1 MASLFRLRY
10 DSRWGEELF
19 LTGNTSELGLWDTDK
34 AVPMQY
40 VGSGIWS
47 TLVETRFIASP
58 KQTKHINETRRA
70 ASLQTTEYKYFIREN
85 GQIRWEDG
93 PNRILPKGKNRVWD
107 WFGLTER
114 QTMKGVAVPLFSLRT
129 KDDFGIGEFADLP
142 KLGDWCVA
150 NDLKIIQILP
160 INDTTAHYDWRDS
173 YPYNAISA
181 FALNP
186 IYLNIN
192 KLLNA
197 IPKSSINS
205 HRKCSAFK
213 VVDDRDNLGAFLPI
227 DSQGNDMGRK
237 ATAYRR
243 MQTMLNKKDTVDYPK
258 VLKAKWKH
266 FQIAFEQQWETL
278 KDNADFQQ
286 FVKDNGDWLSDY
298 AQYCAE
304 RDGNG
309 TEIHLFLQY
318 HCDRQLSEAVKA
330 LHDKGLLLK
339 GDIPIGV
346 NPNSVDVKLH
356 PDLFHLDV
364 QVGAPPDDFAAEG
377 QNWGFPSY
385 NWEAMAKDG
394 YAWWRRRLQVMARY
408 FDAYRIDHILG
419 FFRIWEIPKTAKSG
433 RQGHFSPALPL
444 SMKEIENQGF
454 RFVKSK
460 HLKKGVN
467 TLFIPDPTEKDKY
480 HPCIELQKT
489 KVYQTLPD
497 DQKQAID
504 CIYKDFYYHRHNEF
518 WKRAALEKLP
528 ALVNAT
534 HMVACGEDLGMIPA
548 CVPEV
553 MQALDIMSLEVQRM
567 PKVFGHAFVQAE
579 DLPENC
585 VYTTGTHDMPTLRG
599 WLAENRVRARQF
611 LDNIDLG
618 DRKDTAKTIKK
629 VMDKHLDSPSKWNIY
644 PLQDLLDMDE
654 KNWSPNPM
662 DDQINVPA
670 DSKNQW
676 KWRMKISLE
685 DLMH

>member
-1 MASLFRLRY
+1 MKTLFRLRY

-19 LTGNTSELGLWDTDK
+19 LTGNTEELGHWDTNK
-34 AVPMQY
+34 AVTMEY
-40 VGSGIWS
+40 VRSGIWS
-47 TLVETRFIASP
+47 VETDVTP
-58 KQTKHINETRRA
+58 M
-70 ASLQTTEYKYFIREN
+70 TEYKYFIREN
-85 GQIRWEDG
+85 GQIHWEDG
-93 PNRILPKGKNRVWD
+93 PNRILPEGKDRVWD

-129 KDDFGIGEFADLP
+129 EDDFGIGEFADLP

-160 INDTTAHYDWRDS
+160 INDTTAHFDWRDS

-186 IYLNIN
+186 IFLNLIQLGI
-192 KLLNA
+192 KED
-197 IPKSSINS
+197 
-205 HRKCSAFK
+205 SAFK
-213 VVDDRDNLGAFLPI
+213 RTRTL
-227 DSQGNDMGRK
+227 
-237 ATAYRR
+237 
-243 MQTMLNKKDTVDYPK
+243 LNKTDFVDYPK
-258 VLKAKWKH
+258 VLKTKWKY
-266 FQIAFEQQWETL
+266 FNIAFEQQWETL
-278 KDNADFQQ
+278 KDSEDFQQ
-286 FVKDNGDWLSDY
+286 FCNDNADWLPDY

-304 RDGNG
+304 RDRNG

-318 HCDRQLSEAVKA
+318 HCDKQLREAVKT

-346 NPNSVDVKLH
+346 NPSGVDVKSH
-356 PDLFHLDV
+356 PNLFNLDV

-385 NWEAMAKDG
+385 NWTAMAKDN
-394 YAWWRRRLQVMARY
+394 YAWWCRRLQVMARY

-433 RQGHFSPALPL
+433 LLGHFSPALPL
-444 SMKEIENQGF
+444 SVEEIEKQGF
-454 RFVKSK
+454 HFVKSK
-460 HLKKGVN
+460 HVKKGVD
-467 TLFIPDPTEKDKY
+467 TLFIPDPTEQDKY
-480 HPCIELQKT
+480 IPRIELHKT
-489 KVYQTLPD
+489 KAYQALPD

-504 CIYKDFYYHRHNEF
+504 QIYEDFYFHRHNEF
-518 WKRAALEKLP
+518 WKQKALEKLP

-534 HMVACGEDLGMIPA
+534 PMVACGEDLGMIPA

-553 MQALDIMSLEVQRM
+553 MQELGIMSLEVQRM
-567 PKVFGHAFVQAE
+567 PKVFGHQFVQTE

-599 WLAENRVRARQF
+599 WLAEDKVRTRQF
-611 LDNIDLG
+611 LDSLDLD
-618 DRKDTAKTIKK
+618 DRKVTAKTLKK

-644 PLQDLLDMDE
+644 PLQDLLDKDE
-654 KNWSPNPM
+654 KKWSPNPV

-670 DSKNQW
+670 NPKNQW
-676 KWRMKISLE
+676 KWRMKMTIESLTAE
-685 DLMH
+685 ARRG

>member
-1 MASLFRLRY
+1 MKTLFRLRY

-19 LTGNTSELGLWDTDK
+19 LTGNISELGLWNPNK
-34 AVPMQY
+34 AVKMEY
-40 VGSGIWS
+40 VGPGIWS
-47 TLVETRFIASP
+47 VCVETHGR
-58 KQTKHINETRRA
+58 
-70 ASLQTTEYKYFIREN
+70 ASLPQPTEYKYFIREN

-93 PNRILPKGKNRVWD
+93 LNRILPEGKDRVWD

-129 KDDFGIGEFADLP
+129 EEDFGIGEFADLP
-142 KLGDWCVA
+142 KLGNWCVA
-150 NDLKIIQILP
+150 NGLKIIQILP
-160 INDTTAHYDWRDS
+160 INDTTAHYDWHDS

-186 IYLNIN
+186 IYLNI
-192 KLLNA
+192 KALLSITPNA
-197 IPKSSINS
+197 S
-205 HRKCSAFK
+205 
-213 VVDDRDNLGAFLPI
+213 I
-227 DSQGNDMGRK
+227 DSQGNDIAALG
-237 ATAYRR
+237 A
-243 MQTMLNKKDTVDYPK
+243 MQKRLNKSDFVDYPK
-258 VLKAKWKH
+258 VLKAKWKY
-266 FQIAFEQQWETL
+266 FQIAFEQQWDTL
-278 KDNADFQQ
+278 KDSDDFQQ
-286 FVKDNGDWLSDY
+286 FVKENEDWLPDY

-318 HCDRQLSEAVKA
+318 HCDKQLCEAVKA

-346 NPNSVDVKLH
+346 NPSGVDVKSH
-356 PDLFHLDV
+356 PELFHLDV

-385 NWEAMAKDG
+385 NWEAMAKDS

-433 RQGHFSPALPL
+433 LLGHFSPALPL
-444 SMKEIENQGF
+444 SVEEIEKQGF

-460 HLKKGVN
+460 HLKKGVD
-467 TLFIPDPTEKDKY
+467 TLFITDPNEKDKY
-480 HPCIELQKT
+480 IPRIEPQKT
-489 KVYQTLPD
+489 KIYQTLSES
-497 DQKQAID
+497 QRQAID
-504 CIYKDFYYHRHNEF
+504 AIYEDFYFHRHNDF
-518 WKRAALEKLP
+518 WKQKALEKLP

-534 HMVACGEDLGMIPA
+534 PMIACGEDLGMIPA

-553 MQALDIMSLEVQRM
+553 MQELGIMSLEVQRM
-567 PKVFGHAFVQAE
+567 PKVFGHPFVQTE

-599 WLAENRVRARQF
+599 WLAEDRVRTRQF
-611 LDNIDLG
+611 LDSLDLD
-618 DRKDTAKTIKK
+618 DRKITAKTLTKILEN
-629 VMDKHLDSPSKWNIY
+629 HLDSPAKWTIY
-644 PLQDLLDMDE
+644 PLQDLLDTDN

-670 DSKNQW
+670 NAKNQW
-676 KWRMKISLE
+676 KWRMRATIESLTAHR
-685 DLMH
+685 D

>member
-1 MASLFRLRY
+1 MKTLFRLRY

-19 LTGNTSELGLWDTDK
+19 LTGNTSELGLWNPNK
-34 AVPMQY
+34 AVKMQY
-40 VGSGIWS
+40 EGPGVWS
-47 TLVETRFIASP
+47 VETDVTP
-58 KQTKHINETRRA
+58 M
-70 ASLQTTEYKYFIREN
+70 TEYKYFIREN

-93 PNRILPKGKNRVWD
+93 PNRILPEGKDRVWD

-114 QTMKGVAVPLFSLRT
+114 KTMKGVAVPLFSLRT
-129 KDDFGIGEFADLP
+129 EDDFGIGEYADLP

-160 INDTTAHYDWRDS
+160 INDTTAHYDWHDS

-186 IYLNIN
+186 IYLNLKQLGI
-192 KLLNA
+192 KEDAAFKRTHTLLN
-197 IPKSSINS
+197 
-205 HRKCSAFK
+205 
-213 VVDDRDNLGAFLPI
+213 G
-227 DSQGNDMGRK
+227 
-237 ATAYRR
+237 
-243 MQTMLNKKDTVDYPK
+243 KDFVDYPK
-258 VLKAKWKH
+258 VLKAKWRY

-278 KDNADFQQ
+278 KNSDDFQQ
-286 FVKDNGDWLSDY
+286 FVKENEDWLPDY
-298 AQYCAE
+298 VQFCAE

-309 TEIHLFLQY
+309 TDIHLFLQY
-318 HCDRQLSEAVKA
+318 HCDKQLREAVKG

-346 NPNSVDVKLH
+346 NPSGVDVKSH
-356 PDLFHLDV
+356 PDLFNLDV

-385 NWEAMAKDG
+385 NWEAMAKDN
-394 YAWWRRRLQVMARY
+394 YAWWQRRLQVMARY

-419 FFRIWEIPKTAKSG
+419 FFRIWEIPKTAPSG
-433 RQGHFSPALPL
+433 LLGYFSPALPL
-444 SMKEIENQGF
+444 SAEEIENQGF
-454 RFVKSK
+454 LFVKNK
-460 HLKKGVN
+460 HVKKSVN
-467 TLFIPDPTEKDKY
+467 TLFIPDTNEKDKY
-480 HPCIELQKT
+480 IPRIELQKT
-489 KVYQTLPD
+489 KVYQALPN

-504 CIYKDFYYHRHNEF
+504 QIYEDFYYHRHNEF
-518 WKRAALEKLP
+518 WEQKALEKLP
-528 ALVNAT
+528 ALINAT

-553 MQALDIMSLEVQRM
+553 MQELGIMSLEVQRM
-567 PKVFGHAFVQAE
+567 PKVFGHQFVQIE

-599 WLAENRVRARQF
+599 WLAEDRVRTRQF
-611 LDNIDLG
+611 LDSLDL
-618 DRKDTAKTIKK
+618 DDHKVTAKTIKK

-644 PLQDLLDMDE
+644 PLQDLLDRDE

-670 DSKNQW
+670 DPKNRW
-676 KWRMKISLE
+676 NWRMRVPLE
-685 DLMH
+685 TL

>member
-1 MASLFRLRY
+1 MKTLFRLRY

-19 LTGNTSELGLWDTDK
+19 LTGNTSELGLWNPNK
-34 AVPMQY
+34 AVKMQY
-40 VGSGIWS
+40 EGPGVWS
-47 TLVETRFIASP
+47 VETDVTP
-58 KQTKHINETRRA
+58 M
-70 ASLQTTEYKYFIREN
+70 TEYKYFIREN

-93 PNRILPKGKNRVWD
+93 PNRILTKSKDRIWD

-129 KDDFGIGEFADLP
+129 EDDFGIGEYADLP
-142 KLGDWCVA
+142 KLSDWCVA

-160 INDTTAHYDWRDS
+160 INDTTAHYDWHDS

-186 IYLNIN
+186 IYLNLKQLGI
-192 KLLNA
+192 KEDAAFKRTRTLLN
-197 IPKSSINS
+197 
-205 HRKCSAFK
+205 
-213 VVDDRDNLGAFLPI
+213 G
-227 DSQGNDMGRK
+227 
-237 ATAYRR
+237 
-243 MQTMLNKKDTVDYPK
+243 KDFVDYPK
-258 VLKAKWKH
+258 VLKAKWKY

-278 KDNADFQQ
+278 KNSHDFQQ
-286 FVKDNGDWLSDY
+286 FVKENEDWLPDY
-298 AQYCAE
+298 IQFCAE

-318 HCDRQLSEAVKA
+318 HCDKQLREAVKA
-330 LHDKGLLLK
+330 LHDMGLLLK

-346 NPNSVDVKLH
+346 NPSGVDVKSH
-356 PDLFHLDV
+356 PDLFNLDV

-385 NWEAMAKDG
+385 NWEAMAKDN
-394 YAWWRRRLQVMARY
+394 YAWWQRRLQVMARY

-419 FFRIWEIPKTAKSG
+419 FFRIWEIPKTAPSG
-433 RQGHFSPALPL
+433 LLGHFSPALPL
-444 SMKEIENQGF
+444 SVEEIENQGF
-454 RFVKSK
+454 LFVKNK
-460 HLKKGVN
+460 HVKKGVN
-467 TLFIPDPTEKDKY
+467 TLFIPDTNEKDKY
-480 HPCIELQKT
+480 IPRIELQKT
-489 KVYQTLPD
+489 KVYQTISD

-504 CIYKDFYYHRHNEF
+504 QIYEDFYYHRHNEF
-518 WKRAALEKLP
+518 WKQKALEKLP
-528 ALVNAT
+528 ALINAT

-553 MQALDIMSLEVQRM
+553 MRELGIMSLEVQRM
-567 PKVFGHAFVQAE
+567 PKVFGHQFVQIE

-599 WLAENRVRARQF
+599 WLAEDRVRTRQF
-611 LDNIDLG
+611 LDSLDL
-618 DRKDTAKTIKK
+618 DNRKVTAKTIKK

-644 PLQDLLDMDE
+644 PLQDLLDRDE

-670 DSKNQW
+670 DPKNRW
-676 KWRMKISLE
+676 NWRMRVPLE
-685 DLMH
+685 TL